1 MGLFCRKVV
10 LVTLS
15 GNTIVQVHNKK
26 EAYFYAKQFL
36 KHCYES
42 TNLVNNTKNPRVFFE
57 RYNFLIQ
64 ETENLAELEVFLK
77 FKGKKPS
84 GTVKYLNQV
93 REKETNTMIRRVWE
107 EFHIKFSKLKTNKGK
122 ENATNRLFEEFK
134 PFFNEMTQSNIDLC
148 TSYYN
153 TFISNI

>member
-1 MGLFCRKVV
+1 MYYSFFL
-10 LVTLS
+10 
-15 GNTIVQVHNKK
+15 IVHILITTKSPHRVR
-26 EAYFYAKQFL
+26 FAK
-36 KHCYES
+36 
-42 TNLVNNTKNPRVFFE
+42 VFFE

-64 ETENLAELEVFLK
+64 ETENLAELEVFLN

-84 GTVKYLNQV
+84 DTVKYLNQV

-107 EFHIKFSKLKTNKGK
+107 EFHIKFSRLKTNKGK